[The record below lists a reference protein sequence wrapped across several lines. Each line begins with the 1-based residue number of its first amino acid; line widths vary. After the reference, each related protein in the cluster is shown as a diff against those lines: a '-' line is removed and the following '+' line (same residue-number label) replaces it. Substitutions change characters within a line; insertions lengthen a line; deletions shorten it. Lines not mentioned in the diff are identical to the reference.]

1 MAKDTKSNNLP
12 VLPLRNIVVFPNMVV
27 PLFVGRDKS
36 INALEQ
42 VMDKDQELLFL
53 SQKNSDV
60 DDPSETDLY
69 KIGTKGKILQLLK
82 LPDGTV
88 KVLVEGIARC
98 KVKNIKFSSDFVNAE
113 IEELPKNEIIS
124 DTIKALGR
132 SVVSKYETYAN
143 INNKTSSEVLTS
155 VKDIEN
161 EDKLADTVAS
171 QIAINIQEKQ
181 KILEEVDLEKR
192 LNMILSYIEG
202 ELSVLQV
209 EKKIRRRVKNQM
221 EKTQKEYYLNE
232 QMKAIQKELED
243 GEGGASEDIAELNE
257 KINKTKLSKEA
268 KEKALNELKKL
279 KQMSPMSAE
288 ATVVRNYLDWLLDIP
303 WGKKK
308 RIKKDINKSQEIL
321 DKDHYGLEKVKDR
334 ITEYLAVQNRSSKV
348 KGPILCL
355 VGPPGVG
362 KTSLGKSIASATG
375 REFIRMSLG
384 GVRDEAEIRGHRRT
398 YIGSMP
404 GRIIQALKKVKT
416 SNPIFLLDEID
427 KLGQDFRGDP
437 ASALLEVLD
446 PEQNNA
452 FNDHYLEVDYDL
464 SQVMFVTTANT
475 MNIPGPLLDRM
486 EIIRIAGYTEEEKLE
501 IAKRHLIEKVKENN
515 ALTDKE
521 FKISDDVIRSVIQN
535 YTREAGVRNLE
546 RELNSLGRKAVKE
559 ISQNKSD
566 SLNVSSDNISDYL
579 GVKKF
584 RYGKKEND
592 DLIGVVTGLAWTQ
605 VGGDILNVEA
615 VMVPGQGKIR
625 TTGKL
630 GDVMKESI
638 DAASSFVRSRAVNYG
653 IEPPIFQRKDIHVHV
668 PEGATPKDGP
678 SAGVAMIIAIIS
690 VMAGI
695 PVKND
700 VAMTGEMSL
709 RGRVLPIGGL
719 KEKLLA
725 ALRSGIKTVLVPSDN
740 DRELSEVP
748 DNIKDKLDIKLV
760 STIDEALEL
769 ALVRKPDAID
779 WDEDA
784 WLAEQRKISENNPN
798 FTAH

>member
-69 KIGTKGKILQLLK
+69 EIGTKGKILQLLK

-113 IEELPKNEIIS
+113 IEELPKNETIS